1 MSEITTRAASFV
13 LIHSKTTDGK
23 DAAACEGAYLV
34 IRVDKL
40 AARQIACV
48 RCNGALLAGRI
59 FVQTQRVQR
68 ALVVQPTNIMQFT
81 EANDTLLLAAMIAYS
96 ASSSPAWQH
105 HHLYSRYIHQL
116 STLSYTFYGVSLAGV
131 SCRHGRP
138 LPTTLTLTTLE
149 AQ

>member
-1 MSEITTRAASFV
+1 M
-13 LIHSKTTDGK
+13 
-23 DAAACEGAYLV
+23 

-40 AARQIACV
+40 AARQIARV

-81 EANDTLLLAAMIAYS
+81 EANDTLLLAAMIA
-96 ASSSPAWQH
+96 SSSPAWQH

-116 STLSYTFYGVSLAGV
+116 STLSYTFYAVSLAGV
-131 SCRHGRP
+131 SCRHRRP
-138 LPTTLTLTTLE
+138 PPTTLALTTLA